1 MKKSL
6 LLTRLA
12 VSVFMFFIMLHLSG
26 QSVVFTEYFSGFTTG
41 THTSPSTFDNSG
53 TLDTKTAVPG
63 WTGFKIYSAGGEIK
77 LGTSAVPGWIE
88 TPPIDLSGY
97 DGEIFVEFDISG
109 WPDDAAVVQVSLNGS
124 PLGNTIAP
132 ADEFQT
138 VEIPLTEGITT
149 AKLKF
154 ESLAKRFFLDNLRI
168 IVQNVTSTG
177 TYNTLQSGVK
187 VYPNPAGDIIN
198 IDNLNGISRLEII
211 NSNGRVMEVID
222 LSETEKA
229 ELALNDFSPGIYI
242 IRFYTGR
249 STFTK
254 RFVKYEW

>member
-12 VSVFMFFIMLHLSG
+12 VSVFISFIMLHLSG
-26 QSVVFTEYFSGFTTG
+26 QSVVFTENFSGFTTG
-41 THTSPSTFDNSG
+41 THSSPSTYDNSG

-77 LGTSAVPGWIE
+77 LGTSDVPGWIE
-88 TPPIDLSGY
+88 TPLIDLSGY
-97 DGEIFVEFDISG
+97 EGDILIEFDISR
-109 WPDDAAVVQVSLNGS
+109 WPDDAAIVQVSLNGS

-138 VEIPLTEGITT
+138 VEIPLTEGTTT
-149 AKLKF
+149 AKIKF

-168 IVQNVTSTG
+168 IVQNVTSAG
-177 TYNTLQSGVK
+177 THNSLQSRVK
-187 VYPNPAGDIIN
+187 AYPNPAGDLIN

-211 NSNGRVMEVID
+211 NINGRVMKSID
-222 LSETEKA
+222 LSETERVV
-229 ELALNDFSPGIYI
+229 LTLNDFSPGIYI
-242 IRFYTGR
+242 IKFFSGR
-249 STFTK
+249 STFTS
-254 RFVKYEW
+254 RFVKYER